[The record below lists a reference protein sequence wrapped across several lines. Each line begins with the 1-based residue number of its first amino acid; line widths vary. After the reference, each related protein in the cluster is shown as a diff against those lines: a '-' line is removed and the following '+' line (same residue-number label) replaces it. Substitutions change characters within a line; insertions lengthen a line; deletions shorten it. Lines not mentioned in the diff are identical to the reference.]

1 MIISP
6 GVDQNN
12 TSFTSTSIAPDCKPH
27 HFVFAGFYVPKKR
40 MLIPIRC
47 FTCNKV
53 LANLWNRYQE
63 LLKEGKSEAVALD
76 TLLLKRI
83 CCRTIMLTHVDM
95 LDRMLKYC

>member
-1 MIISP
+1 
-6 GVDQNN
+6 
-12 TSFTSTSIAPDCKPH
+12 
-27 HFVFAGFYVPKKR
+27 
-40 MLIPIRC
+40 MLIPVRC

-76 TLLLKRI
+76 TLLIKRI

-95 LDRMLKYC
+95 LDRMLEYC